1 MLFLF
6 FSNFDLAHLLDAD
19 FLALQDFNLSIKLA
33 DLGLHGGLLLDN
45 LLLVPGQ
52 SLDLL
57 LELHHGGLVLGAEG
71 VDLLL
76 GLVVDVLQ
84 QLPQLGHLGLAL
96 PVDLELG
103 LGSRLGLSQPL
114 GQGDD
119 LHLKLL
125 LLVLYSPSQSHLRFQ
140 IFLQNTDLL
149 LVSPHGS
156 WKIDIER
163 KVLRKKSGVPL
174 NKITKQQNLPM
185 VNLNYHTDYIS
196 VRKLDEIA

>member
-19 FLALQDFNLSIKLA
+19 FLALQDFNLSIELA

-84 QLPQLGHLGLAL
+84 ELPQLGHLGLAL

-163 KVLRKKSGVPL
+163 KVLRKKLFLKFKS
-174 NKITKQQNLPM
+174 
-185 VNLNYHTDYIS
+185 
-196 VRKLDEIA
+196 